1 MADWM
6 AFLWVAAGVLLSSVL
21 PFAVTALWPAQ
32 EAVRMMETDGERPT
46 ARAIFEQIWP
56 GLRLLLAALV
66 VGGVVLAGA
75 RAAGYSVSAWWEALL
90 IGLAADRS
98 VHVVRQVIQRRFTL
112 P

>member
-6 AFLWVAAGVLLSSVL
+6 AFVWVAAGVLLSSVL

-32 EAVRMMETDGERPT
+32 EATRAAGWMP
-46 ARAIFEQIWP
+46 AREIFERIWP
-56 GLRLLLAALV
+56 GVRMVLAALV

-75 RAAGYSVSAWWEALL
+75 RAAGYAITVWWEALL

-98 VHVVRQVIQRRFTL
+98 VQVVRQLIQRRFTL